1 MSITTYAELQSAI
14 GNWLDHSLFSAR
26 IPEFIALFE
35 AAPTAGCAC
44 ASRRR

>member
-26 IPEFIALFE
+26 IPEFIALCSS
-35 AAPTAGCAC
+35 A
-44 ASRRR
+44 